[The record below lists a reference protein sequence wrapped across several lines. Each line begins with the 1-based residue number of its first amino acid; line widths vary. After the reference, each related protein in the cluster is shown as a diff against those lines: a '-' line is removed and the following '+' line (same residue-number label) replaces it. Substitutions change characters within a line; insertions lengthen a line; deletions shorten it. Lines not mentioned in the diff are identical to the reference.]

1 MENIIDENDQQNY
14 IDNRTNEDWFAIELD
29 LFGKQKDLP
38 KANGQNNDTDKQQI
52 NYDVKLKMK
61 FAKDGIKLFK
71 NHLQKTFPQLF
82 THKKQSQS
90 IQITTKYPT
99 ETSNIDDF
107 KFIHM
112 FRSRQSS
119 LYFEVSDGSKH
130 YLEKRS
136 TQKNHLD
143 LFRKN
148 SEPKMKSYRYAMYFS
163 VEKSAFLRDVG

>member
-1 MENIIDENDQQNY
+1 MLSRSRMKYVFVMFFTFFNFFLLFLKLVLNINSHL
-14 IDNRTNEDWFAIELD
+14 RLWFL
-29 LFGKQKDLP
+29 LP
-38 KANGQNNDTDKQQI
+38 F
-52 NYDVKLKMK
+52 L
-61 FAKDGIKLFK
+61 L
-71 NHLQKTFPQLF
+71 KTFPQLF